1 MVLTKERHAPNLFSQ
16 SNVRRWM
23 ENVVGTSKSIE
34 LDLKLFKIVS
44 FCDDRLFE
52 RCCVGV
58 KLLRVQFLLSIAIFI
73 FKSVLLPGVFLCEFR
88 RDKYEDL
95 INTQFS

>member
-1 MVLTKERHAPNLFSQ
+1 MVLAKERHVSNLFSQ

-58 KLLRVQFLLSIAIFI
+58 KLLRVQFLLSIAIYI
-73 FKSVLLPGVFLCEFR
+73 FSQSCFLEFSFVNFV
-88 RDKYEDL
+88 E
-95 INTQFS
+95 INTRI